1 MDLNLS
7 GSYAFNKYI
16 FNSRKQEDNESIQDF
31 ANALVNLGNT
41 IGADENQ
48 IVDRFIAGLK
58 NDSSRLGIL
67 QVHQILKI
75 RRKKIVKV
83 CLHSG

>member
-7 GSYAFNKYI
+7 GSYSFNKYL

-58 NDSSRLGIL
+58 KDSSRLGIL
-67 QVHQILKI
+67 QVRMPIFIFYINNCFYIHD
-75 RRKKIVKV
+75 
-83 CLHSG
+83 

>member
-7 GSYAFNKYI
+7 GSYSFNKYL

-48 IVDRFIAGLK
+48 IVDRILIRALGSIIK
-58 NDSSRLGIL
+58 QPMSDTRLP
-67 QVHQILKI
+67 
-75 RRKKIVKV
+75 KKS
-83 CLHSG
+83 LRN

>member
-41 IGADENQ
+41 IGADSKVVFQ
-48 IVDRFIAGLK
+48 IKTLPNKQTQRPLLLSGGTKTANAG
-58 NDSSRLGIL
+58 RG
-67 QVHQILKI
+67 
-75 RRKKIVKV
+75 RP
-83 CLHSG
+83 G